1 MTVPEEMS
9 VDALARRAELPVR
22 TIREYQ
28 SVGVL
33 PGPERR
39 GRVGIYR
46 PAHLRRLELIGRLQR
61 RGYSL
66 AGIRDLLSSWRDG
79 RDLGEVL
86 GLEPDELIH
95 VDEPGTPADVD
106 QLRRL
111 LPELVPDRLPE
122 LAAAGVV
129 EDCGSGRWCV
139 PSPSL
144 LQLTADLL
152 AVGYPPDRVAALV
165 DRIGR
170 ATSAI
175 ADDVVDLLGEVPE
188 GADTDR
194 LASLADRGRGLLAH
208 GTGRLTV
215 HTIGRRLGIDHHDDL
230 AAAVRRRLEGSA

>member
-1 MTVPEEMS
+1 
-9 VDALARRAELPVR
+9 VR

-46 PAHLRRLELIGRLQR
+46 PTHLRRLELIGRLQR

-66 AGIRDLLSSWRDG
+66 AGIRDLLTSWTDG

-86 GLEPDELIH
+86 GLAPDELIH

-106 QLRRL
+106 QLTCL
-111 LPELVPDRLPE
+111 LPELVPDRIE
-122 LAAAGVV
+122 DLAGAGVV
-129 EDCGSGRWCV
+129 EDCGGGRWCV

-152 AVGYPPDRVAALV
+152 AVGYPADRVVELV
-165 DRIGR
+165 AEIGR

-175 ADDVVDLLGEVPE
+175 ADVVVDLLGDVPG
-188 GADTDR
+188 GADTER
-194 LASLADRGRGLLAH
+194 LAALADRGRGLLAH

-230 AAAVRRRLEGSA
+230 SATFRRLLEATA